1 MNETPDALYRRTLRR
16 DSSRSTIWVGTAIL
30 TLIAATSLY
39 ISRAGEKNEPAV
51 TVATNQ
57 CRGKSHKHFRENN

>member
-1 MNETPDALYRRTLRR
+1 MNETTDALYRRTLRR
-16 DSSRSTIWVGTAIL
+16 ESNRSAIWAGTAIL

-51 TVATNQ
+51 TVADQ
-57 CRGKSHKHFRENN
+57 PCRSKFHKHFKENN